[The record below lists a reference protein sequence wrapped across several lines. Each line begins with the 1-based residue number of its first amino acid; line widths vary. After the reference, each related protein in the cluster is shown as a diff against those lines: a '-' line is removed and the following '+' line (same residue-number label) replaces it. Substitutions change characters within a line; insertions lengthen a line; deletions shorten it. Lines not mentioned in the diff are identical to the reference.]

1 MARIIFDE
9 DENARSVRAHIIDFI
24 ARKSVNAHMKPLLP
38 SRNRGAFTLIE
49 LLVVIAIIAI
59 LASMLLPALARAK
72 AKGQAINCVS
82 NLKQIGLS
90 NAMYFSDENKPI
102 SYDNWPDLW
111 MRRLMQKY
119 NAIDKVRICPVAP
132 ARTPTQIAKNPDG
145 WGKVN
150 QAWLVAGTGTNLF
163 QGSYALNGYFYEND
177 VYGKRENRFTTE
189 ASIQNPV
196 LTGVF
201 ADSAWVDFWP
211 DEADDAGQSLVDG
224 RPSPDPIGG
233 LSRIAI
239 PRHAFAVGSTPKN
252 FTRANKLP
260 GAVAVAFAD
269 GHVDTLRLEQLWT
282 KVNWHRNWKPL
293 AKRKS
298 LTN

>member
-1 MARIIFDE
+1 
-9 DENARSVRAHIIDFI
+9 
-24 ARKSVNAHMKPLLP
+24 MKPKTLTLER
-38 SRNRGAFTLIE
+38 SAFTLIE

-72 AKGQAINCVS
+72 AKAQAINCVN

-132 ARTPTQIAKNPDG
+132 ARTDSQILRDPAG

-150 QAWLVAGTGTNLF
+150 RAWLVAGTGTNRW
-163 QGSYALNGYFYEND
+163 QGSYAINGYFYEND
-177 VYGKRENRFTTE
+177 IYGKQQNRFTSE
-189 ASIQNPV
+189 ASVQNPV

-211 DEADDAGQSLVDG
+211 DEADDAGQSLIDG
-224 RPSPDPIGG
+224 LPTSDPIGG
-233 LSRIAI
+233 LSRVAI
-239 PRHAFAVGSTPKN
+239 PRHAFAAGSAPRN
-252 FTRANKLP
+252 FTRSNKLP

-282 KVNWHRNWKPL
+282 KVSWHRNWKPL
-293 AKRKS
+293 AKRRS

>member
-1 MARIIFDE
+1 VIIT
-9 DENARSVRAHIIDFI
+9 AQRVRAHIIDFI
-24 ARKSVNAHMKPLLP
+24 AQKSVNAHMKPLLP

-72 AKGQAINCVS
+72 AKGQAISCIN

-132 ARTPTQIAKNPDG
+132 ALSPSQILKDPDG
-145 WGKVN
+145 WGTVN
-150 QAWLVAGTGTNLF
+150 QAWRVEQGTNRF

-177 VYGKRENRFTTE
+177 VYGKPPNRFTSE
-189 ASIQNPV
+189 ASVQNPS

-211 DEADDAGQSLVDG
+211 DEGDDAGQSLIDG

-260 GAVAVAFAD
+260 GAVAVAFGD
-269 GHVDTLRLEQLWT
+269 GHVETLRLEQLWT
-282 KVNWHRNWKPL
+282 KVTWHRNWKPL
-293 AKRKS
+293 AKRKG